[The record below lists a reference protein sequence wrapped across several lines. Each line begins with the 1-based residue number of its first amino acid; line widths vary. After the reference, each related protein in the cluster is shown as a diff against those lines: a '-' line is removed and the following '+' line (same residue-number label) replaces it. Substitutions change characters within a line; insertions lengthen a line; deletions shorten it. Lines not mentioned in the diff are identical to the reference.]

1 MHPRARQTGHPF
13 VGALLFIITQ
23 RFSYPMLDH
32 HAGAGTLEQDVGH
45 DVIVD
50 LYESSIL
57 ISRKA
62 ARLRMRRPD
71 DTLLAGRPAC
81 DVAGFGSM
89 GMPPQAWSRFLPALD
104 VPAEKRPPAP

>member
-1 MHPRARQTGHPF
+1 
-13 VGALLFIITQ
+13 LLFIFSQ
-23 RFSYPMLDH
+23 RLSHPMLDVH
-32 HAGAGTLEQDVGH
+32 ACAGALEKDVGH
-45 DVIVD
+45 VVFVD

-57 ISRKA
+57 ISRKT